1 MLNIIYGLENSERD
15 ALAYSRIE
23 SAVKEGKR
31 AWILV
36 PEQFSMFSEKDI
48 IKRFGISAQTQI
60 KVITFSRLCNLV
72 FSQVGPLRMK
82 YIDGAGKQIIAA
94 RTLRALKGRAGVLE
108 RSFKRRGFSS
118 TMVDLIS
125 EFKRYGVSA
134 DMLGS
139 VTDGI
144 ENTEL
149 CEKLKA
155 LSLAYKTFDDF
166 LEAQAADAEDNLS
179 LVLERIKD
187 CDILS
192 GELFIMHFRT
202 FTPVETRVIGELM
215 RIMDVCAVMC
225 CDGVEKSSALFAPV
239 AQTCKNLCEIAEE
252 MGVSVQNPIEAKAVT
267 GNMELDHLAENYF
280 SPRPKTYAGSVECV
294 NIFEL
299 ASEYREVEAAA
310 DLILK
315 LCREEGRKFSDF
327 LVLARNTEGY
337 NRIMPA
343 IFASRGID
351 VFLDTR
357 RSILTKPLVIM
368 ICSAIDILAY
378 GYSYDRVMS
387 IARSGFCRLCDDE
400 IDMFENYLLATEPS
414 YAMWAKESWE
424 YCPDDYDIE
433 VINRARSEITEF
445 INAIENSLS
454 GRKTAGEICSAIL
467 SALGQ
472 IQAEERTAE
481 LCNTYAEGG
490 MPYLAEE
497 CRGVW
502 NGTIAIL
509 SQISALMD
517 NENITWK
524 DFGELFK
531 SACGGISV
539 GLTPQTQGS
548 VVFSQI
554 DRFRTSN
561 TPVVIVLGMTEGVF
575 PLSHT
580 AEGILSDAERE
591 ELLKSGIRLAP
602 SASAKQHEE
611 QLLIYS
617 VLTAAKDKLY
627 LFCPMNA
634 SDGKALEPSPII
646 KNIRTKIFPEISV
659 YNPDTSGDILR
670 GAEGKEAAFEVLCS
684 LLAECGGDAEKLSSA
699 AKEVYNYFKSD
710 DGYAERLGR
719 IADIMTAKEPEK
731 ISREAVEAIYGKT
744 IMLSA
749 SKLEKYNA
757 CAFSYFMSY
766 GLLASE
772 RERAG
777 IEPRSTGSI
786 QHAALYEYFSRLK
799 AENAD
804 YAGIT
809 KEQCFADVYEIVKRE
824 ATKSTELLY
833 ESSSYYKYV
842 VTRMQG
848 IAARCAWEVVKFYRS
863 SLFRPMGFE
872 IEIKSDGEIPM
883 IAIRDNSGKKI
894 AAVRGIIDRADV
906 AEINGKKYISVI
918 DYKSSKKTLDER
930 LAEAGVNIQPLLYSD
945 IVCNRMQASPAAM
958 LYMQM
963 TDPIVDAARLK
974 DISEAEIEKATNGEI
989 TLGGW
994 LNDDA
999 DVVAGYSRG
1008 GENGEKYTP
1017 KGRAAL
1023 IGEAELK
1030 RRISVA
1036 NKKIQESAI
1045 GIYEG
1050 NIKAEPYIDKNYDA
1064 CRYCIFGGLCNNRNG
1079 DN

>member
-31 AWILV
+31 VWILV
-36 PEQFSMFSEKDI
+36 PEQFSMFTERDI
-48 IKRFGISAQTQI
+48 IKRFGISAQAHI

-72 FSQVGPLRMK
+72 LANLGPLRMK

-108 RSFKRRGFSS
+108 RSFKRRGFSA
-118 TMVDLIS
+118 TLVELIS
-125 EFKRYGVSA
+125 EFKRYGVSPDILKA
-134 DMLGS
+134 
-139 VTDGI
+139 VTEEI
-144 ENTEL
+144 ENEEL
-149 CEKLKA
+149 CEKIKD

-166 LEAQAADAEDNLS
+166 LEKQSADAEDNLS
-179 LVLERIKD
+179 LILPRIKD
-187 CDILS
+187 CDFLS

-202 FTPVETRVIGELM
+202 FTPVEINAIGEMMHRL
-215 RIMDVCAVMC
+215 DVCAVMC
-225 CDGVEKSSALFAPV
+225 CDGVKYGSALFAPV
-239 AQTCKNLCEIAEE
+239 RQTCELLREVATEL
-252 MGVSVQNPIEAKAVT
+252 GVLASEPIEAKKKM
-267 GNMELDHLAENYF
+267 GNAELDYLAENYF
-280 SPRPKTYAGSVECV
+280 SPRPKPYTNEPKNV

-299 ASEYREVEAAA
+299 SSEYREVEAAA

-327 LVLARNTEGY
+327 LVLARDTGSY

-357 RSILTKPLVIM
+357 RTILTKPLVIM
-368 ICSAIDILAY
+368 ICSALDILAY

-387 IARSGFCRLCDDE
+387 IARSGFCHLCDDE
-400 IDMFENYLLATEPS
+400 IDMFENYLLATNPS
-414 YAMWAKESWE
+414 YSMWAQETWE
-424 YCPDDYDIE
+424 YCPKGYDIE
-433 VINRARSEITEF
+433 IINRVRSEIMGFT
-445 INAIENSLS
+445 NTIENSLS
-454 GRKTAGEICSAIL
+454 GRKTAGQICDAIFN
-467 SALGQ
+467 ALRQ
-472 IQAEERTAE
+472 IQAEVRIAE
-481 LCNTYAEGG
+481 LCGEYERGC

-497 CRGVW
+497 YRGVW
-502 NGTIAIL
+502 NSTIAVL

-517 NENITWK
+517 DENITWK

-531 SACGGISV
+531 SACGGVSV
-539 GLTPQTQGS
+539 GMLPQTQGS

-554 DRFRTSN
+554 DRFRSSN
-561 TPVVIVLGMTEGVF
+561 TPVVIALGMTEGVF
-575 PLSHT
+575 PRAHT
-580 AEGILSDAERE
+580 AEGILSDAERA

-602 SASAKQHEE
+602 SADAKRHEE

-617 VLTAAKDKLY
+617 VLSSAKDKLY
-627 LFCPMNA
+627 LFYPVNA
-634 SDGKALEPSPII
+634 SDGKILEPSPII
-646 KNIRTKIFPEISV
+646 KNVKTKIFPEISI
-659 YNPDTSGDILR
+659 YNPDTSGDVLR
-670 GAEGKEAAFEVLCS
+670 GAEGREAAFEVLCS
-684 LLAECGGDAEKLSSA
+684 LLAESGGDISALSTAGAEIYK
-699 AKEVYNYFKSD
+699 YFD
-710 DGYAERLGR
+710 DCDDYTERLHR
-719 IADIMTAKEPEK
+719 IVNIMTAKEEDK
-731 ISREAVEAIYGKT
+731 ISRDAVEAIYGKT

-749 SKLEKYNA
+749 SRLEKYNA

-772 RERAG
+772 REKAG

-786 QHAALYEYFSRLK
+786 QHAALFEYFSRLK
-799 AENAD
+799 EKGAD
-804 YAGIT
+804 YAKIT
-809 KEQCFADVYEIVKRE
+809 KEECFADVYDIVKRE
-824 ATKSTELLY
+824 ATKNTELLY

-848 IAARCAWEVVKFYRS
+848 IAARTAWEVVKFYRS

-872 IEIKSDGEIPM
+872 IEIKSGGEIPM
-883 IAIRDNSGKKI
+883 IAIKDNDGKKI
-894 AAVRGIIDRADV
+894 AAVSGIVDRADV
-906 AEINGKKYISVI
+906 AEIDGKKYISVV

-930 LAEAGVNIQPLLYSD
+930 LAEAGVNIQPLMYSD
-945 IVCNRMQASPAAM
+945 IVCNRMNASPAAM

-963 TDPIVDAARLK
+963 TDPIVDESKLRG
-974 DISEAEIEKATNGEI
+974 ITEAEIERATNGEI

-994 LNDDA
+994 LNDNA
-999 DVVAGYSRG
+999 GVVAGYSRG

-1017 KGRAAL
+1017 RGRASL

-1030 RRISVA
+1030 RRVA
-1036 NKKIQESAI
+1036 ASNKKIQESAI

-1064 CRYCIFGGLCNNRNG
+1064 CKYCIFGGICNKG